1 VSEQLVDALL
11 PLALVW
17 CLIGL
22 WLLTVAYVFWDARR
36 RRWPDREVARWMLI
50 ATIPFIGF
58 ILYLRAR
65 RGQGQGSERV
75 TLVRG
80 YEDAED
86 EGDTMG
92 TIPAEFW
99 RSPDQSPTPFSLLL
113 VGLEGPYAGSQF
125 EVDQFPARVG
135 RTAQCRVC
143 LQEDLA
149 VSRRHAELYQVGDEL
164 RLRDMDSTHGTYL
177 NGQPVRDEPLID
189 GDTLQ
194 VGNSIFVVNER
205 RRNT

>member
-1 VSEQLVDALL
+1 MSEQLVDALL

-17 CLIGL
+17 CLVGL
-22 WLLTVAYVFWDARR
+22 WLLTVAYVFWDARQ

-50 ATIPFIGF
+50 AAIPFVGF
-58 ILYLRAR
+58 LLYLRAR
-65 RGQGQGSERV
+65 RDRRQGADRV

-80 YEDAED
+80 YEEVER

-99 RSPDQSPTPFSLLL
+99 RSPDAPPSPYALTL
-113 VGLEGPYAGSQF
+113 VALEGPYAGSQF

-135 RTAQCRVC
+135 RTAQCRIC

-164 RLRDMDSTHGTYL
+164 RLRDMDSTHGTFL
-177 NGQPVRDEPLID
+177 NGERIKDQPLID

-194 VGNSIFVVNER
+194 IGNSIFVINER
-205 RRNT
+205 RRAR